1 MGRFG
6 IKQGVSLLKMLIVG
20 LTGGIVSGKTTV
32 AQILHGLGAKIIDA
46 DKIGHQIMRP
56 HQKVWKNI
64 VQHFGEEILADNQ
77 EIDRKKLGQIVF
89 SNQNKLN
96 LLNQITHPEIISEI
110 KRMINQIK
118 DKSTRD
124 TICIIDAPLL
134 YEANIDYLVDR
145 TIVVYLDYE
154 KQIKR
159 LYQRN
164 GLSREEAVKR
174 IKSQIPMEKK
184 ARMADYV
191 IDNRLSIEQMKAQV
205 IQIWEELIKILSQ
218 Q

>member
-1 MGRFG
+1 
-6 IKQGVSLLKMLIVG
+6 MLIVG

-32 AQILHGLGAKIIDA
+32 AQILQGLGAKIIDA

-64 VQHFGEEILADNQ
+64 VQHFGEEILVDNQ

-124 TICIIDAPLL
+124 TICIVDAPLL
-134 YEANIDYLVDR
+134 YEANIDYLTDR

-159 LYQRN
+159 LNQRN

-174 IKSQIPMEKK
+174 IKSQIPMEEK

-191 IDNRLSIEQMKAQV
+191 IDNSLSIEQMKAQV
-205 IQIWEELIKILSQ
+205 
-218 Q
+218 

>member
-1 MGRFG
+1 
-6 IKQGVSLLKMLIVG
+6 MLIVG

-32 AQILHGLGAKIIDA
+32 AQILQGLGAKIIDA

-64 VQHFGEEILADNQ
+64 VQHFGEEILVDNQ

-124 TICIIDAPLL
+124 TICIVDAPLL

-174 IKSQIPMEKK
+174 IKSQIPMEEK

-191 IDNRLSIEQMKAQV
+191 IDNSLSIEQMKAQV
-205 IQIWEELIKILSQ
+205 IRIWDELIKILSQ